1 MLQYRLFP
9 IEIRRP
15 KIFHH
20 TRRPR
25 EWEVVD
31 HGCFDWGVS
40 LRMDLASRGST
51 AKGSRQHGPSS
62 TRESP
67 VWSRDRREMSHQDRT
82 LTIWSSWLTNSDRTS
97 LRVDLDEVYQD
108 NNYCFAPVPLP
119 WSLVYRHFPLIR
131 CSVVETE
138 HVPASST
145 QITLTG
151 DVKFVREDDKLSLR
165 RLGITKLRSVA
176 AARYSN
182 PHRGSI
188 HIHRPT
194 RFTGS
199 TTYLFNQVTFIN

>member
-1 MLQYRLFP
+1 
-9 IEIRRP
+9 
-15 KIFHH
+15 
-20 TRRPR
+20 
-25 EWEVVD
+25 
-31 HGCFDWGVS
+31 
-40 LRMDLASRGST
+40 
-51 AKGSRQHGPSS
+51 
-62 TRESP
+62 
-67 VWSRDRREMSHQDRT
+67 MSHQDRT
-82 LTIWSSWLTNSDRTS
+82 LCIWSSGLTNSDRTS

-131 CSVVETE
+131 CAVVETE
-138 HVPASST
+138 HVPAFST

-151 DVKFVREDDKLSLR
+151 DVKFVREDDRLSLR

-176 AARYSN
+176 AAIYSC

-199 TTYLFNQVTFIN
+199 TTYLFNQVAFIN